1 MLCPDPAAP
10 CETCPEP
17 AAPCDMLCPAAPC
30 EASPEPEAPC
40 DMLCPEPAAP
50 CETASPDVAAGW
62 AMCAIEGVPSTL
74 GTALA
79 WGMPCTTGT
88 FAAGAWLPAAII
100 PSKGRSG
107 MAWGNSPGVVGASAE
122 DRLAVG
128 NSLMLADGSVSKAAS
143 TSCPQCP
150 QKRASPVISKPQD
163 VQRCKVILPLR
174 NASEGLPVYTDIIRS
189 TRERDGCSLT
199 ARNISNRLC
208 DCYLYRLTW

>member
-1 MLCPDPAAP
+1 
-10 CETCPEP
+10 
-17 AAPCDMLCPAAPC
+17 
-30 EASPEPEAPC
+30 
-40 DMLCPEPAAP
+40 MLCPEPAAP
-50 CETASPDVAAGW
+50 CEAASPDVAAGW
-62 AMCAIEGVPSTL
+62 AMCPGAIEGVPSTL

-107 MAWGNSPGVVGASAE
+107 MAWGNSPGAVGASAE

-128 NSLMLADGSVSKAAS
+128 NSLMLAGGSVSRAAS

-174 NASEGLPVYTDIIRS
+174 NASRRLPCYGDVSRS
-189 TRERDGCSLT
+189 TRERDSGRLAT
-199 ARNISNRLC
+199 WNAGVRLC
-208 DCYLYRLTW
+208 DCYLYRLAWRKNAVCRIESELYGS

>member
-30 EASPEPEAPC
+30 EAAPEPEAPC

-50 CETASPDVAAGW
+50 CEAASPDVAAGR
-62 AMCAIEGVPSTL
+62 AMCPGAIDGVPSTL

-79 WGMPCTTGT
+79 WGMPCTSGT

-107 MAWGNSPGVVGASAE
+107 MAW
-122 DRLAVG
+122 D
-128 NSLMLADGSVSKAAS
+128 NSLMLVGGSVSRAAS

-174 NASEGLPVYTDIIRS
+174 NASRRLPGYSDVSRS
-189 TRERDGCSLT
+189 T
-199 ARNISNRLC
+199 
-208 DCYLYRLTW
+208 

>member
-1 MLCPDPAAP
+1 MPCPDPAAP
-10 CETCPEP
+10 CE
-17 AAPCDMLCPAAPC
+17 A
-30 EASPEPEAPC
+30 
-40 DMLCPEPAAP
+40 
-50 CETASPDVAAGW
+50 ASPDVAAGW
-62 AMCAIEGVPSTL
+62 AMCPGAIEGVPSTL

-107 MAWGNSPGVVGASAE
+107 MAWDNSPGAVGASAE

-150 QKRASPVISKPQD
+150 QKRASPIISKPQD
-163 VQRCKVILPLR
+163 VQRCKVIPPLR
-174 NASEGLPVYTDIIRS
+174 NASRRLPGYGDVSRP

-199 ARNISNRLC
+199 ARNIGIRLC
-208 DCYLYRLTW
+208 DCYLYRLTWRENAVCRIESELYGS

>member
-1 MLCPDPAAP
+1 MPCPDPAAP
-10 CETCPEP
+10 CEISPEP
-17 AAPCDMLCPAAPC
+17 AAPCDMAWPDAA
-30 EASPEPEAPC
+30 APC

-50 CETASPDVAAGW
+50 CEAASPDVAAGR
-62 AMCAIEGVPSTL
+62 AMCPGAIDGVPSTL

-107 MAWGNSPGVVGASAE
+107 MARPSRSRSSSPVCCHFSAVLSSLRVLSPGAWMAWDNSPGAVGASAE

-150 QKRASPVISKPQD
+150 QKRESPVISNPQD
-163 VQRCKVILPLR
+163 VQRCIVIL
-174 NASEGLPVYTDIIRS
+174 SY
-189 TRERDGCSLT
+189 
-199 ARNISNRLC
+199 
-208 DCYLYRLTW
+208 